1 MRRSLQDSIVGFS
14 LLGGI
19 LIFTFFSFWLRGV
32 RLSSKNWYL
41 FAEFNNA
48 SGLSKKS
55 PVTYRG
61 ILVGSIEDILF
72 TNESIKAK
80 IVLNNPEIILPKPAF
95 AKVVTNS
102 FLGGD
107 VQVALETSEKTIPKN
122 ISKPTSDKCNSKL
135 IICQGDSITGKQLS
149 SLSNITNKIS
159 QLLKESNQENLIE
172 NLINSIDQFDST
184 QENLDELIY
193 LSKQEILRVKP
204 LINEIT
210 IAANNLNN
218 ILSTINNKE
227 PLNDL
232 VNSLSFVNF
241 SKSLLISSIL
251 LEIDFA
257 ALIVIL
263 MSLRVS
269 LLFIVDKILFKLLA
283 AMVISLIKGLT
294 LRISCFDK

>member
-1 MRRSLQDSIVGFS
+1 MRRSLRDSIVGFS

-19 LIFTFFSFWLRGV
+19 LIFTFFTFWLRGI

-41 FAEFNNA
+41 FAEFSNA

-80 IVLNNPEIILPKPAF
+80 IVINNPEIILPKPAF
-95 AKVVTNS
+95 ARVVTNS

-107 VQVALETSEKTIPKN
+107 VQVALETSEKTIPKK
-122 ISKPTSDKCNSKL
+122 ISNPISDECNSKL
-135 IICQGDSITGKQLS
+135 IICQGDIITGKQLS

-210 IAANNLNN
+210 IAANNLND

-227 PLNDL
+227 TLNDIK
-232 VNSLSFVNF
+232 VTINSARSISSKIDAMSDDFEKLTTDKELT
-241 SKSLLISSIL
+241 KSLRDLTIGLSKFL
-251 LEIDFA
+251 NEIYP
-257 ALIVIL
+257 
-263 MSLRVS
+263 
-269 LLFIVDKILFKLLA
+269 
-283 AMVISLIKGLT
+283 
-294 LRISCFDK
+294 

>member
-1 MRRSLQDSIVGFS
+1 MRRSLRDSIVGFS

-32 RLSSKNWYL
+32 KLSSKNWYL

-48 SGLSKKS
+48 SGLSKRS

-61 ILVGSIEDILF
+61 ILVGSIEDIIF

-80 IVLNNPEIILPKPAF
+80 IVLNNADIVLPKPAF
-95 AKVVTNS
+95 ARVVTNS

-122 ISKPTSDKCNSKL
+122 TPKPISENCDSKL
-135 IICQGDSITGKQLS
+135 IICQGDTITGKQLS
-149 SLSNITNKIS
+149 SLSNITNRIN

-172 NLINSIDQFDST
+172 NVVESIDQFDKT

-204 LINEIT
+204 LIKEVT
-210 IAANNLNN
+210 LAAFHLNS
-218 ILSTINNKE
+218 ILSTINDEETLK
-227 PLNDL
+227 DI
-232 VNSLSFVNF
+232 
-241 SKSLLISSIL
+241 KSTIKAAESISGKFDDMSD
-251 LEIDFA
+251 DFEQ
-257 ALIVIL
+257 
-263 MSLRVS
+263 
-269 LLFIVDKILFKLLA
+269 
-283 AMVISLIKGLT
+283 LIKDKEFTKSIRDLTIGLSKF
-294 LRISCFDK
+294 LNEIYP

>member
-1 MRRSLQDSIVGFS
+1 MRRSLRDSIVGFS
-14 LLGGI
+14 LLGG
-19 LIFTFFSFWLRGV
+19 LLVFTFFSFWLRGV
-32 RLSSKNWYL
+32 KLSSKNWYL

-80 IVLNNPEIILPKPAF
+80 IVLNNPDIILPKPAF

-122 ISKPTSDKCNSKL
+122 TAKAVSEKCDSKL
-135 IICQGDSITGKQLS
+135 IICQGETITGKQLS
-149 SLSNITNKIS
+149 SLSNITNRIN

-172 NLINSIDQFDST
+172 NVVNSIDQFDKT

-193 LSKQEILRVKP
+193 LSKQEIIRVKP
-204 LINEIT
+204 LIKELT
-210 IAANNLNN
+210 IAAGHLNN
-218 ILSTINNKE
+218 ILSTMNDEETLKDIKLTIGAAESISGKLDKMSDDFEQLMQDKE
-227 PLNDL
+227 LTNSIRDLTIGLSKFLN
-232 VNSLSFVNF
+232 
-241 SKSLLISSIL
+241 
-251 LEIDFA
+251 EIYP
-257 ALIVIL
+257 
-263 MSLRVS
+263 
-269 LLFIVDKILFKLLA
+269 
-283 AMVISLIKGLT
+283 
-294 LRISCFDK
+294 

>member
-1 MRRSLQDSIVGFS
+1 MSRSLRDSIVGFS
-14 LLGGI
+14 LLGGT

-32 RLSSKNWYL
+32 RLSSKSWYL
-41 FAEFNNA
+41 FAEFDNA

-61 ILVGSIEDILF
+61 ILVGSVEDILF

-107 VQVALETSEKTIPKN
+107 VQVAIETSEKIIPEN
-122 ISKPTSDKCNSKL
+122 IEKATSQKCNNKL
-135 IICQGDSITGKQLS
+135 IICQGDTIQGKKLS
-149 SLSNITNKIS
+149 SLSNITNRIN

-172 NLINSIDQFDST
+172 NIVNSIDQFDRT

-193 LSKQEILRVKP
+193 LSKQEILRVEP

-210 IAANNLNN
+210 IAANHLNS
-218 ILSTINNKE
+218 ILSTIDDKE
-227 PLNDL
+227 TLDDIKLTINAAR
-232 VNSLSFVNF
+232 S
-241 SKSLLISSIL
+241 ISSKIDDMSDDFEKL
-251 LEIDFA
+251 KKDKELTKSIRDLTIGLSKFLNEIYP
-257 ALIVIL
+257 
-263 MSLRVS
+263 
-269 LLFIVDKILFKLLA
+269 
-283 AMVISLIKGLT
+283 
-294 LRISCFDK
+294 

>member
-1 MRRSLQDSIVGFS
+1 MRRSLRDSIVGFS

-32 RLSSKNWYL
+32 RLSSKNWHL

-80 IVLNNPEIILPKPAF
+80 IVLNNPEIILTRPTF
-95 AKVVTNS
+95 ARVVTNS

-107 VQVALETSEKTIPKN
+107 VQVSLETSEKAISKN
-122 ISKPTSDKCNSKL
+122 IEKPTSENCDTKI
-135 IICQGDSITGKQLS
+135 IICQGDTITGKQLS
-149 SLSNITNKIS
+149 SLSNITNRIS

-172 NLINSIDQFDST
+172 NIVNSIDQFDKT

-193 LSKQEILRVKP
+193 LSKQEILRVEP
-204 LINEIT
+204 LIKEIT
-210 IAANNLNN
+210 IAANHLNN
-218 ILSTINNKE
+218 ILSSVDDEETLNDIKLTINAARSITSKIDNMSDDFEKLTQDKE
-227 PLNDL
+227 LTKSIRDLTIGLSKFLN
-232 VNSLSFVNF
+232 
-241 SKSLLISSIL
+241 
-251 LEIDFA
+251 EIYP
-257 ALIVIL
+257 
-263 MSLRVS
+263 
-269 LLFIVDKILFKLLA
+269 
-283 AMVISLIKGLT
+283 
-294 LRISCFDK
+294 

>member
-1 MRRSLQDSIVGFS
+1 MRRSLRDSIVGFS

-80 IVLNNPEIILPKPAF
+80 IVLNNPEIILPRPAF
-95 AKVVTNS
+95 ARVVTNS

-107 VQVALETSEKTIPKN
+107 VQVALETSDKTIPKN
-122 ISKPTSDKCNSKL
+122 IAKPTSEKCDTKL
-135 IICQGDSITGKQLS
+135 IVCQGDIITGKQLS
-149 SLSNITNKIS
+149 SLSNITNTLS

-172 NLINSIDQFDST
+172 NIVTSIDQFDRT
-184 QENLDELIY
+184 QENLDELIF
-193 LSKQEILRVKP
+193 LSKQEIKRVKP
-204 LINEIT
+204 LIKEIT
-210 IAANNLNN
+210 IAANHLNN
-218 ILSTINNKE
+218 ILSTIDDKE
-227 PLNDL
+227 TLNDIKL
-232 VNSLSFVNF
+232 TIMLQ
-241 SKSLLISSIL
+241 
-251 LEIDFA
+251 D
-257 ALIVIL
+257 
-263 MSLRVS
+263 
-269 LLFIVDKILFKLLA
+269 LFQAK
-283 AMVISLIKGLT
+283 
-294 LRISCFDK
+294 